1 LKETAGFSPGL
12 PVAVTPAIWFIF
24 VEDLEEEE
32 DEDESEEVS
41 DFVSEL
47 PHAAKPRHM
56 IVVQAAATALKRVD
70 LRIGSTLASIIDFHS
85 FFRLLQRGNVE

>member
-1 LKETAGFSPGL
+1 M
-12 PVAVTPAIWFIF
+12 AVTPAIWFIF
-24 VEDLEEEE
+24 DEDLEEEE
-32 DEDESEEVS
+32 DEDESEEVL